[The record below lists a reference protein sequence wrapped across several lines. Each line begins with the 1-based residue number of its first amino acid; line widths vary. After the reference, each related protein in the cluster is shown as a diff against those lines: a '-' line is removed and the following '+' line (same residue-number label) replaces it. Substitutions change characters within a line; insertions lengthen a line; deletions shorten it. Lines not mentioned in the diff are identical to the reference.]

1 MEARALPG
9 ESLCLLLHAVTAVSD
24 HSSGGEREGGLNVVC
39 GGLPFPSLCYG
50 GTLHFL
56 LLNGA
61 ADIPWGQLVEWTV
74 LRAGH

>member
-1 MEARALPG
+1 MEARALSVVSP
-9 ESLCLLLHAVTAVSD
+9 CLLLHTVTANSN
-24 HSSGGEREGGLNVVC
+24 HGTGGEDGEGLNVVC

-61 ADIPWGQLVEWTV
+61 ADILWGQF
-74 LRAGH
+74 G